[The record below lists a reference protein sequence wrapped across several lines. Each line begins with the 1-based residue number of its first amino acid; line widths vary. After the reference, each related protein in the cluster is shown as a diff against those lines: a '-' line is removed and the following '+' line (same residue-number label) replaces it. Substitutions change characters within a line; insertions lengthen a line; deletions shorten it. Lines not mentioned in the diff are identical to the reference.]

1 VCVCVCV
8 CVCVRARACVLFIA
22 APPTCVAGAVLC
34 AYPPG
39 HALLGA
45 CCCCLGRCRPC
56 GGLPG
61 SASLRAWWGAGR
73 RGCGEAAV
81 MGPVF
86 LPVAQLQW
94 VPLPSA
100 VPHLERVLLR

>member
-1 VCVCVCV
+1 
-8 CVCVRARACVLFIA
+8 
-22 APPTCVAGAVLC
+22 
-34 AYPPG
+34 
-39 HALLGA
+39 
-45 CCCCLGRCRPC
+45 
-56 GGLPG
+56 
-61 SASLRAWWGAGR
+61 
-73 RGCGEAAV
+73 